1 MKKNL
6 KLSVLLAILTLA
18 GCKKEVPQQ
27 SQSDDLTSVPMAK
40 GGGSGGGDG
49 TVYLA
54 VTVHKEGTEIQND
67 GHPAAVY
74 THGEYRVDARILAE
88 GHFFFQTNTADTKTP
103 LRWLQFANPG
113 NYTYAMNGKRNYTFR
128 TNSTTPLQS
137 MKAGDWQEVGFT
149 VRGIDSRGEVDW
161 VLLYR
166 NGVES
171 TSTVTDKARVTKNTD
186 GSWTIEPANL
196 TLPPAN
202 AGLYNADGY
211 GNATGTGSYHAVPFM
226 LTLRAK

>member
-6 KLSVLLAILTLA
+6 NLSVLLAILMLA

-27 SQSDDLTSVPMAK
+27 SLSDDLTSVPMAK
-40 GGGSGGGDG
+40 GGGSGGDG
-49 TVYLA
+49 TVYLT
-54 VTVHKEGTEIQND
+54 VTVHNEGTEIQND
-67 GHPAAVY
+67 EKNPGVY
-74 THGEYRVDARILAE
+74 THGSERVDARILAD
-88 GHFFFQTNTADTKTP
+88 GHFFFQSNTADTKLP

-113 NYTYAMNGKRNYTFR
+113 NYPYAMNGKRNYTMR

-137 MKAGDWQEVGFT
+137 MQSGDWQEVGFT
-149 VRGIDSRGEVDW
+149 VRGIDSRGAVDW

-171 TSTVTDKARVTKNTD
+171 ASTVTDKARVTKNAD

-202 AGLYNADGY
+202 AGLYNADGN
-211 GNATGTGSYHAVPFM
+211 GNATGTGSYHAVPFK
-226 LTLRAK
+226 LTLQAK